1 MQRYEMDLVEY
12 MEQAQLDATQ
22 YKMLWNDISSALH
35 YLHKRQ
41 IVHRDVKP
49 ENILVDNGHF
59 VLCDFNL
66 SQPSNTIATSV
77 AGSEAYLAP
86 EYWTM
91 SVKDLVPADIWSLG
105 VTFMAA
111 ATGHQLW
118 TRATRQDQFF
128 RSFMNMSPD
137 VYVCEKLK
145 HFTSAEFRHN
155 TKHLVCT
162 LVHMLHMRPD
172 CRPSAASIRMLSSS
186 FCL

>member
-1 MQRYEMDLVEY
+1 MDLLDY
-12 MEQAQLDATQ
+12 INQGQMDATQ

-49 ENILVDNGHF
+49 ENILLDNGHF
-59 VLCDFNL
+59 LLCDFNL
-66 SQPSNTIATSV
+66 SRPSNTTMTPV

-86 EYWTM
+86 ELWTT
-91 SVKDLVPADIWSLG
+91 SVKDLVPTDIWSLG
-105 VTFMAA
+105 VTLMAV
-111 ATGHQLW
+111 ATGRRLW
-118 TRATRQDQFF
+118 ARATRQDELF
-128 RSFMNMSPD
+128 RSFMGMSTD
-137 VYVCEKLK
+137 AYVCETLK
-145 HFTSAEFRHN
+145 RFTSAEFRDN

-172 CRPSAASIRMLSSS
+172 CRPSAATIRMVSPS